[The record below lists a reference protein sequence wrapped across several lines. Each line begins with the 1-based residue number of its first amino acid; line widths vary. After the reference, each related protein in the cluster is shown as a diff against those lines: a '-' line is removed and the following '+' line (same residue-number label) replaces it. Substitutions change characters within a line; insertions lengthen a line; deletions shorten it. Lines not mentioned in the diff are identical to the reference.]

1 MVAAVSVAVTIVP
14 EAVAIVPVALRF
26 PCLTA
31 LGAAFGLVGIASRME
46 LLLFLGAKGKGF
58 SAIGTRE
65 GFILKTHWM
74 PSSLKNLVRVRV
86 IQCLIETLRG
96 FKKLVLT

>member
-1 MVAAVSVAVTIVP
+1 MVAAVSVAAVSV
-14 EAVAIVPVALRF
+14 AVASIPVALRF

-31 LGAAFGLVGIASRME
+31 LGAAFGLIGIASRPE
-46 LLLFLGAKGKGF
+46 LLLFVSGEGKGI
-58 SAIGTRE
+58 AAVGTRE

-86 IQCLIETLRG
+86 IQYLIET
-96 FKKLVLT
+96 